1 MAAIMKTHR
10 HHTKHARHGHRG
22 RKPQVPAAARQ
33 VHWIGRMVIGVAPRA
48 WTLEAANDPVA

>member
-22 RKPQVPAAARQ
+22 HKPRVPATARQ